1 MTVGSISSMKG
12 CLFASDPWKIT
23 FGPVEVRTSEN
34 VGALRSVSI
43 RQSLDRFNRNPL
55 YVRGISNVRIVWEYL
70 ERVEG
75 YELKFVRT
83 EYSTLDVPADKK
95 INI

>member
-1 MTVGSISSMKG
+1 M
-12 CLFASDPWKIT
+12 
-23 FGPVEVRTSEN
+23 
-34 VGALRSVSI
+34 GALRSVLI

-75 YELKFVRT
+75 YELKFIRT
-83 EYSTLDVPADKK
+83 EYFTLDVLTDKK

>member
-34 VGALRSVSI
+34 VGALRGVSI

-55 YVRGISNVRIVWEYL
+55 NVRGISNVRIVREYL
-70 ERVEG
+70 ERMER
-75 YELKFVRT
+75 YELRFVRT
-83 EYSTLDVPADKK
+83 EYFALDVLADKE
-95 INI
+95 INN